1 MNYKTIM
8 YNCGCKYIFITDPE
22 KQILKAHKFC
32 PIHPKILKKHVE
44 LWCVDCNIKL
54 TETGLLA
61 WQRKMRCLDCAK
73 ADQKKRTKENWR
85 KKAEKYNIKRRKK
98 AKKINFFAMEK
109 TGALRLL
116 YRKMSIKLPV
126 VETPVLDKYKEDKLC
141 FG

>member
-1 MNYKTIM
+1 MNYKTIT

-22 KQILKAHKFC
+22 KQILKENKFC
-32 PIHPKILKKHVE
+32 PDHPKTLKKHVE
-44 LWCVDCNIKL
+44 LWCKDCGIKL

-61 WQRKMRCLDCAK
+61 WQRKRRCLRCA
-73 ADQKKRTKENWR
+73 AIDQRKRSKENWR

-98 AKKINFFAMEK
+98 AKKINYLAMEK
-109 TGALRLL
+109 PGALKLL

-126 VETPVLDKYKEDKLC
+126 VETPILNKHMEGKSC